1 MASRDD
7 RDNRGRPRIQRE
19 RRGRSQGGRGPRSSY
34 DEHKSKKGLWDSIR
48 ESPLLVFLAFLF
60 GIVVLRLV
68 MLQVFDSAR
77 LTQTAESNQVDSG
90 VIMAKRGTIYDRN
103 GNVLATSVDCSDICV
118 NPSMVSDKN
127 AAANLFA
134 EKLGGKASDY
144 LTTLSKDTTYA
155 VVAKNVDQDIADDL
169 ESSLTEEQSTV
180 IWLDAKVKRVYPY
193 GSVAGQII
201 GMVGDD
207 GNGGT
212 KGLTGLE
219 LQYNDV
225 LSGTDGS
232 KYVERGSNGQP
243 VAGGTYVINEAEDGQ
258 DIIISLD
265 VNIQRVAEEQLT
277 QAVKDASGESGNCIV
292 TEPKTGEILAACSLP
307 LADLTDTSSLT
318 NKALNL
324 TSVSSS
330 YEPGST
336 FKIITMAIGY
346 ETGTITKNSTFTVP
360 ASVKVGD
367 DDVTDSDGRDYT
379 MVMTPTEI
387 MRRSSNTGAAMV
399 GMAIGADKF
408 AEGVAKFGIGSTTG
422 IDFPGE
428 VAGLVPTRD
437 QYNGATTGSAAFG
450 QGIAFPSI
458 QTVRAVGAIANKGT
472 MVTPHFLVQ
481 KGSEK
486 VDWGEGTQVVS
497 EETAEN
503 VIGDMRAVVQDDG
516 TGAAANIAGYDVVGK
531 TGTGEQASSE
541 GGYVEDSFLSS
552 FVGFANGED
561 ASVLCYVGI
570 YGTAQHGSTA
580 AVPPFTVI
588 MNEALTDLSVPKS

>member
-1 MASRDD
+1 MASRDE
-7 RDNRGRPRIQRE
+7 RDYRGRRRSERE
-19 RRGRSQGGRGPRSSY
+19 RRPRSSY
-34 DEHKSKKGLWDSIR
+34 DEAAPHKRLLDSIR
-48 ESPLLVFLAFLF
+48 ESPALMIVAILF
-60 GIVVLRLV
+60 AVVVARLFW
-68 MLQVFDSAR
+68 LQVIDAPR
-77 LTQTAESNQVDSG
+77 LSQIAENNQVDSS

-118 NPSMVSDKN
+118 NPSQVSDKS
-127 AAANLFA
+127 AVADLFA

-155 VVAKNVDQDIADDL
+155 VVAKNVDQDVADDL
-169 ESSLTEEQSTV
+169 KSSLTEEQSTV

-243 VAGGTYVINEAEDGQ
+243 VAGGTYVINEATDGQ

-265 VNIQRVAEEQLT
+265 VNIQRVAEEQII
-277 QAVKDASGESGNCIV
+277 QAVEDASGKAGNVIV
-292 TEPKTGEILAACSLP
+292 TEPKTGEILAACSTP
-307 LADLTDTSSLT
+307 LADLTDSSNLT
-318 NKALNL
+318 NEALNL

-336 FKIITMAIGY
+336 FKILTMAIGY

-379 MVMTPTEI
+379 MNMTPTEI
-387 MRRSSNTGAAMV
+387 MRRSSNTGAALV
-399 GMAIGADKF
+399 GMAIGADQF
-408 AEGVAKFGIGSTTG
+408 SEGIAKFGIGQTTG
-422 IDFPGE
+422 IDYPGE

-437 QYNGATTGSAAFG
+437 QYTGATTGAAAFG
-450 QGIAFPSI
+450 QGIAFPSV
-458 QTVRAVGAIANKGT
+458 QLVRAVGAIANKGT

-486 VDWGEGTQVVS
+486 ADWGEGTQVVS

-531 TGTGEQASSE
+531 TGTGEQASTE

-552 FVGFANGED
+552 FIGFANGED

-580 AVPPFTVI
+580 AVPPFTAI